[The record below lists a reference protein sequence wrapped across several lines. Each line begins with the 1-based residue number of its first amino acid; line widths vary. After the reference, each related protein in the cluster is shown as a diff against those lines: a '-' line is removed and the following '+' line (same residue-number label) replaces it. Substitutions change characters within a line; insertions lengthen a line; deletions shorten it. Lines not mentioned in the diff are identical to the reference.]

1 LAATVMGIRGPRLG
15 RGPAR
20 TRHANGQTPV
30 EAPTAEGP
38 RLHQAI
44 LHVFCPKMS
53 PSMIFRAPEEPIAI
67 PEVPLTPFLLERAAS
82 RADKPAFIDGPSGR
96 TLTYRSWAEAVR
108 STSNGLARRGF
119 RKGDVF
125 AIYSPNL
132 PEYAVAF
139 HAVSLAGGIVTTINP
154 LYTPAELSQQ
164 LKDAGARYLVTVPS
178 CVAKVEQ
185 AARDCALREVF
196 VFGEAEGTTP
206 FAALASAGDPPV
218 VAIDPRED
226 LVVLPYSSGTT
237 GLPKGVMLTH
247 YNLVANVLQAG
258 WGLGLNE
265 SDTMLGV
272 LPFFHIYGLLVIM
285 NLALHAGA
293 TVVTMP
299 RFDLEQ
305 CLALVQMY
313 RITFA
318 PVVPPI
324 VLALAKHPLV
334 EQYDLTSLRII
345 FSGAAPLGAN
355 IAQAAATRLGCHV
368 VQGYGLTETSP
379 VTHSTRV
386 RPGANLAGIGPP
398 LVNTEAKIADV
409 ATGAELG
416 PHQEGEICIR
426 GPQVMKGYL
435 NHPEATAAMIDADG
449 WLHTGD
455 VGYADE
461 DSCFFV
467 VDRVKELIKYK
478 GLQIAP
484 AELEAVLLSH
494 PSVADTAVIPIRH
507 AEAGEVP
514 KAFVVLK
521 SPAAADDLMA
531 YVAER
536 VAPYKK
542 VRCVE
547 FIEQIPKSASGKIL
561 RRVLVERERAARG
574 D

>member
-1 LAATVMGIRGPRLG
+1 
-15 RGPAR
+15 
-20 TRHANGQTPV
+20 
-30 EAPTAEGP
+30 
-38 RLHQAI
+38 
-44 LHVFCPKMS
+44 
-53 PSMIFRAPEEPIAI
+53 MIFRAPEDPIAI

-82 RADKPAFIDGPSGR
+82 CGERPAFIDGPSGR
-96 TLTYRSWAEAVR
+96 TLTYRSWADAVR
-108 STSNGLARRGF
+108 KTAASLVKRGL

-164 LKDAGARYLVTVPS
+164 LQDAGARYLVTVPS
-178 CVAKVEQ
+178 CLAKAE
-185 AARDCALREVF
+185 AAIRESGLRELF
-196 VFGEAEGTTP
+196 VFGEGDGVTP
-206 FAALASAGDPPV
+206 FAALLGTDSEVPAVD
-218 VAIDPRED
+218 IDPRKD
-226 LVVLPYSSGTT
+226 LVTLPYSSGTT

-247 YNLVANVLQAG
+247 YNLVANILQSDR
-258 WGLGLNE
+258 GLGLRE
-265 SDTMLGV
+265 SDVMLGV

-285 NLALHAGA
+285 NLALHNGA
-293 TVVTMP
+293 SVVTMP

-305 CLALVQMY
+305 CLELLQKY
-313 RITFA
+313 RVTFA

-324 VLALAKHPLV
+324 VLALAKHPIV
-334 EQYDLTSLRII
+334 EKYDLSRLRIV

-355 IAQAAATRLGCHV
+355 IARAASDRLGCLV

-379 VTHSTRV
+379 VTHATRV
-386 RPGANLAGIGPP
+386 TGDYDVAGIGPP
-398 LVNTEAKIADV
+398 LVNTEAKIVDV
-409 ATGAELG
+409 TTGLELG
-416 PHQEGEICIR
+416 PNQEGEICIR

-435 NHPEATAAMIDADG
+435 NQPAATAAMVDLDG

-461 DSCFFV
+461 DACFFV

-478 GLQIAP
+478 GLQVAP

-494 PSVADTAVIPIRH
+494 ASVADAAVIPLRH
-507 AEAGEVP
+507 DEAGEVP

-521 SPAAADDLMA
+521 DSVTADELMS

-547 FIEQIPKSASGKIL
+547 FIDQIPKSASGKIL
-561 RRVLVERERAARG
+561 RRVLVERDRAANHG
-574 D
+574 